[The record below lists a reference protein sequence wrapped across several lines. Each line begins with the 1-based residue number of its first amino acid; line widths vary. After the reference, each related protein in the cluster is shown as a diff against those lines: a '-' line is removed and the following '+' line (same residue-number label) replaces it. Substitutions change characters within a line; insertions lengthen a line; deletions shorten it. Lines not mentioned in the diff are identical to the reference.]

1 MSISINKVEI
11 ACSVSHLESIVG
23 GSGGRLVTLLATGLH
38 SGVVG
43 GLVQI
48 PGDDNMRSD
57 VTLDL
62 RGLGV
67 FGVLC
72 CVT

>member
-1 MSISINKVEI
+1 M

-23 GSGGRLVTLLATGLH
+23 GSGGKLGTFALGLH
-38 SGVVG
+38 SGVAC

-48 PGDDNMRSD
+48 PGDGNIRSD
-57 VTLDL
+57 VILDF

-67 FGVLC
+67 LGVLC
-72 CVT
+72 CDI